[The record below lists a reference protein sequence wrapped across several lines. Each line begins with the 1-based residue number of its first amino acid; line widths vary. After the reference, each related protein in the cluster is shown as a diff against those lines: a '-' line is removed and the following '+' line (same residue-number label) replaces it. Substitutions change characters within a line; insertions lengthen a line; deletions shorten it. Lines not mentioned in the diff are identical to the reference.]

1 MIVRFNILG
10 YLIKEGFRNVF
21 KNKKS
26 TISSLTIMCATM
38 LEFGIFFLIGEN
50 VNYIINT
57 VAQAQGIEVFIET
70 DATEAE
76 IEELGTKIRAMDAV
90 NKVEYVTKEQAL
102 NRLKDRLKDQAY
114 VLEIYE
120 ENNILPT
127 SYIVTLTDLSKTK
140 EVQEEILTFDHVK
153 RIESSDQ
160 TISTL
165 LKIANGIRIGTGIF
179 LLFLIVI
186 SVFIISNTIKLSVHS
201 RRKEISIMKYVGATN
216 SFIRWPFIIEGIIIG
231 VVAALLSIIIIGLL
245 YNLVAGQ
252 IMESSVVALIN
263 ISLLSFSEM
272 FNLIICVYM
281 GLGIG
286 VGVLGSAIS
295 MRKYLEV

>member
-1 MIVRFNILG
+1 MRFNIIG
-10 YLIKEGFRNVF
+10 YLIRDGLQNVF
-21 KNKKS
+21 KNRKS

-38 LEFGIFFLIGEN
+38 LVFGIFFLIGEN

-57 VAQAQGIEVFIET
+57 VEQAQGIEVFINNDT
-70 DATEAE
+70 TEEE
-76 IEELGTKIRAMDAV
+76 IAELGEKIRAIEAV

-102 NRLKDRLKDQAY
+102 NRLKERLKDQSY

-120 ENNILPT
+120 KNNILPT
-127 SYIVTLTDLSKTK
+127 SYIVTLTDLAKSK
-140 EVQEEILTFDHVK
+140 EVQEQIMTFEHVK
-153 RIESSDQ
+153 EITSSDQ

-165 LKIANGIRIGTGIF
+165 LKIANGIRIGTGVFLIF
-179 LLFLIVI
+179 LIII

-216 SFIRWPFIIEGIIIG
+216 SFIRWPFIIEGIVIG
-231 VVAALLSIIIIGLL
+231 IMAALLSILIIGLL
-245 YNLVAGQ
+245 YNVVAGK

-272 FNLIICVYM
+272 FNLIIIVYM
-281 GLGIG
+281 ALGIG
-286 VGVLGSAIS
+286 VGILGSAIS

>member
-38 LEFGIFFLIGEN
+38 LVFGIFFLIGEN

-57 VAQAQGIEVFIET
+57 VEQAQGIEVFIET

-245 YNLVAGQ
+245 YNLVAEQ

>member
-1 MIVRFNILG
+1 MRFNIIG
-10 YLIKEGFRNVF
+10 YLIRDGLQNVF
-21 KNKKS
+21 KNRKS

-38 LEFGIFFLIGEN
+38 LVFGIFFLIGEN

-57 VAQAQGIEVFIET
+57 VEQAQGIEVFINNDT
-70 DATEAE
+70 TEEE
-76 IEELGTKIRAMDAV
+76 IAELGEKIRAIEAV

-102 NRLKDRLKDQAY
+102 NRLKERLKDQSY

-120 ENNILPT
+120 KNNILPT
-127 SYIVTLTDLSKTK
+127 SYIVTLTDLAKSK
-140 EVQEEILTFDHVK
+140 EVQEQIMTFDHVK
-153 RIESSDQ
+153 EITSSDQ

-165 LKIANGIRIGTGIF
+165 LKIANGIRIGTGVFLIF
-179 LLFLIVI
+179 LIII

-216 SFIRWPFIIEGIIIG
+216 SFIRWPFIIEGIVIG
-231 VVAALLSIIIIGLL
+231 IMAALLSILIIGLL
-245 YNLVAGQ
+245 YNVVAGK

-272 FNLIICVYM
+272 FNLIIIVYM
-281 GLGIG
+281 ALGIG
-286 VGVLGSAIS
+286 VGILGSAIS

>member
-38 LEFGIFFLIGEN
+38 LVFGIFFLIGEN

-57 VAQAQGIEVFIET
+57 VEQAQGIEVFIET

-165 LKIANGIRIGTGIF
+165 LKIANGAERM
-179 LLFLIVI
+179 V
-186 SVFIISNTIKLSVHS
+186 
-201 RRKEISIMKYVGATN
+201 
-216 SFIRWPFIIEGIIIG
+216 PFP
-231 VVAALLSIIIIGLL
+231 
-245 YNLVAGQ
+245 
-252 IMESSVVALIN
+252 
-263 ISLLSFSEM
+263 
-272 FNLIICVYM
+272 
-281 GLGIG
+281 
-286 VGVLGSAIS
+286 
-295 MRKYLEV
+295 K

>member
-1 MIVRFNILG
+1 MRFNILG

-38 LEFGIFFLIGEN
+38 LVFGIFFLIGEN

-57 VAQAQGIEVFIET
+57 VEQAQGIEVFIET

-179 LLFLIVI
+179 LLFFIVI

>member
-38 LEFGIFFLIGEN
+38 LVFGIFFLIGEN

-57 VAQAQGIEVFIET
+57 VEQAQGIEVFIET

-245 YNLVAGQ
+245 YNLVAGK

>member
-1 MIVRFNILG
+1 M
-10 YLIKEGFRNVF
+10 
-21 KNKKS
+21 
-26 TISSLTIMCATM
+26 
-38 LEFGIFFLIGEN
+38 
-50 VNYIINT
+50 
-57 VAQAQGIEVFIET
+57 Q
-70 DATEAE
+70 
-76 IEELGTKIRAMDAV
+76 
-90 NKVEYVTKEQAL
+90 
-102 NRLKDRLKDQAY
+102 KDRLKDQAY

>member
-1 MIVRFNILG
+1 MRFNIIG
-10 YLIKEGFRNVF
+10 YLIRDGLQNVF
-21 KNKKS
+21 KNRKS

-38 LEFGIFFLIGEN
+38 LVFGIFFLIGEN

-57 VAQAQGIEVFIET
+57 VEQAQGIEVFINNDT
-70 DATEAE
+70 TEEE
-76 IEELGTKIRAMDAV
+76 IAELGEKIRAIEAV

-102 NRLKDRLKDQAY
+102 NRLKERLKDQSY

-120 ENNILPT
+120 KNNILPT
-127 SYIVTLTDLSKTK
+127 SYIVTLTDLAKSK
-140 EVQEEILTFDHVK
+140 EVQEQIMTFDHVK
-153 RIESSDQ
+153 EITSSDQ

-165 LKIANGIRIGTGIF
+165 LKIANGIRIGTGVFLIF
-179 LLFLIVI
+179 LIII

-216 SFIRWPFIIEGIIIG
+216 SFIRWPFIIEGIVIG
-231 VVAALLSIIIIGLL
+231 IMAALLSILIIGLL
-245 YNLVAGQ
+245 YNVVAGK

-272 FNLIICVYM
+272 FNLIIIVYM
-281 GLGIG
+281 ALGIG